1 MTARR
6 IAYQQS
12 PFPPEAWPFGLALA
26 LIIVIYFLVSNLA
39 LNAIGLNYED
49 AGGNPLEKIHPATF
63 LACLT
68 LAVAGLTRRK
78 PLEDAFNALMSA
90 PGATLLVLCAL
101 FLMFHSIFVSNLPFT
116 QLIDALVAPVVAFFL
131 FRSLTQDRARRL
143 SYLIHALF
151 FANSLL
157 AIAEYTLGFRLT
169 PLVAIGTEL
178 SADWRSSAFFGHPLA
193 NASLTATYL
202 LAMAIGAG
210 RDLPFPFRLA
220 AVTASMVAMIAFGG
234 RVATVLLV
242 LFVTVAAM
250 ARLAAMA
257 RGGGFSRATLL
268 AWLLMIPV
276 IALIVMFA
284 ANSGFLDQFLSRF
297 SDDDGSAAT
306 RLDMLELF
314 RYVPW
319 HELLFAPD
327 PALITSLRSTYR
339 LDFGIESFWIA
350 FIFTYGIV
358 PSLPL
363 FGALLLFG
371 RDVVRASGP
380 KALWLALLVLAV
392 ASASTSLSSKTTV
405 LTTSVILT
413 LTFLRAGGPALTGQT
428 NTGFSTPDVQRRS
441 NMRHR
446 TC

>member
-1 MTARR
+1 MTERR
-6 IAYQQS
+6 FAHQQP
-12 PFPPEAWPFGLALA
+12 PFPPETWPFGLALA
-26 LIIVIYFLVSNLA
+26 LIVLIYFLISNLA

-63 LACLT
+63 LSCLT
-68 LAVAGLTRRK
+68 LAVAGLMRRK
-78 PLEDAFNALMSA
+78 PLEDAFNALVSA
-90 PGATLLVLCAL
+90 PGATLLVLSAL

-116 QLIDALVAPVVAFFL
+116 QLIDALVAPVVVFFL
-131 FRSLTQDRARRL
+131 FRSLTEDRARRL

-151 FANSLL
+151 LINSLL

-169 PLVAIGTEL
+169 PLIAVGTEL

-210 RDLPFPFRLA
+210 RDLPFPVRLA
-220 AVTASMVAMIAFGG
+220 AITASTVAMITFGG
-234 RVATVLLV
+234 RVATVLLI
-242 LFVTVAAM
+242 LFVAIAAL
-250 ARLAAMA
+250 ARLAVMA
-257 RGGGFSRATLL
+257 RGGAFSRQTLL
-268 AWLLMIPV
+268 AWLVMIPV
-276 IALIVMFA
+276 IALIVMIA

-297 SDDDGSAAT
+297 SDDDGSAAA

-314 RYVPW
+314 RYLPW

-327 PALITSLRSTYR
+327 PAFITSLRSTYR

-350 FIFTYGIV
+350 FILTYGIV

-363 FGALLLFG
+363 FAALLLFG
-371 RDVVRASGP
+371 REVIRASGP
-380 KALWLALLVLAV
+380 KAVWLALLVLGV

-405 LTTSVILT
+405 LTTSIILT
-413 LTFLRAGGPALTGQT
+413 LTFFRAGGPALTGQT
-428 NTGFSTPDVQRRS
+428 NVAYPPAHVQRRTGV
-441 NMRHR
+441 RHG